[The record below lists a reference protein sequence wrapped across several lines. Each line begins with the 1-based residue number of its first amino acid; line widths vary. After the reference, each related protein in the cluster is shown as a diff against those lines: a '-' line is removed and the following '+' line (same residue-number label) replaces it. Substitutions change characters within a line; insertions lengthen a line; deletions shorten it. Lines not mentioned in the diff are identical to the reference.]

1 MDMRRWFHSFSL
13 FGLAVFVLWT
23 GRIDIYAKQEETFDE
38 QEAELKPMFPDNF
51 RDVLFIGDSRTVGLL
66 ECGQL
71 GEADVFAKSGMT
83 VFKLWDS
90 ELYFGGDK
98 KTLRQALTENQY
110 QVIHLM
116 LGVIELGY
124 PTERIVEKYRETVK
138 EVQSMQRQ
146 AKIVLGAN
154 LHVTLE
160 KSENSD
166 IFNNRQI
173 NELNGKIEQIGQD
186 LDCCYI
192 DVNEEFDDA
201 QGNLLKTY
209 SADGLHMLGEYYGDW
224 ARWLQERDSV
234 STPDIEVFE

>member
-1 MDMRRWFHSFSL
+1 
-13 FGLAVFVLWT
+13 
-23 GRIDIYAKQEETFDE
+23 
-38 QEAELKPMFPDNF
+38 
-51 RDVLFIGDSRTVGLL
+51 
-66 ECGQL
+66 
-71 GEADVFAKSGMT
+71 MT

-90 ELYFGGDK
+90 ELYFEGDK

-116 LGVIELGY
+116 LGVNELGY
-124 PTERIVEKYRETVK
+124 PTEKIVEKYRETVK